1 MKNIA
6 TRALSASALGLLLL
20 TAACSKDKET
30 QPTPSGTW
38 QVDGQAQSSSNVL
51 VNDQNGQL
59 EIDIWQNFSSS
70 TSNGS
75 AVVCTLYVPRQIGTF
90 SLTGTSARASYADH
104 SGTGQS
110 GDLYIGNR
118 GSITVSSLA
127 NGYVSGTFTFSG
139 PGFQNPQL
147 TKTITAGKFTA
158 RLPQ

>member
-1 MKNIA
+1 MQNVF
-6 TRALSASALGLLLL
+6 TRALPASALGLLLL
-20 TAACSKDKET
+20 TASCSEKENT
-30 QPTPSGTW
+30 DPTPAATW
-38 QVDGQAQSSSNVL
+38 QVNGQTQSASNVL
-51 VNDQNGQL
+51 ANDQNGQL

-75 AVVCTLYVPRQIGTF
+75 AIVCTLYVPRQVGTF
-90 SLTGTSARASYADH
+90 NLTGTSARASYSVP

-110 GDLYIGNR
+110 GDLYIGNQ
-118 GSITVSSLA
+118 GNITVSSLA

-158 RLPQ
+158 RLQ